1 MQTEP
6 KKYFRKFNFSSH
18 FLVSAKLISFAGNLA
33 RGKPT
38 AQSSQ
43 YSDGASSRAVD
54 GGKNTNWGGRS
65 CTHTQRQ
72 MYPWWRVD
80 LRRIYTVGKVQL
92 TNRGDAA
99 WTRLRNFE
107 IRVGNTDRTPKAN
120 RMYVVT
126 FLFHSSVPRTFFLLL
141 M

>member
-1 MQTEP
+1 MQSEP
-6 KKYFRKFNFSSH
+6 MKYLRLLWKINFTAYL
-18 FLVSAKLISFAGNLA
+18 LVSRKITSFAGNLA

-43 YSDGASSRAVD
+43 YGDGASSRAVD
-54 GGKNTNWGGRS
+54 GGKNTNWNGRS

-99 WTRLRNFE
+99 WNRLRNFE

-120 RMYVVT
+120 RMYALT
-126 FLFHSSVPRTFFLLL
+126 FLFFSIVNEMF
-141 M
+141 